1 MNRNEIRI
9 KPQDGIFRKMGIKN
23 VDVTEIIF
31 SERNKKMRFI
41 CNVPSVDELNELD
54 VIYENIKKNFGKEL
68 EVDFTVSFS
77 ENDIRKEQLIE
88 IVERALIRLKARNA
102 ISKSFLYLYRISIE
116 NESIN
121 ITLAEQSAIDILRSS
136 QIDEKLETIL
146 ENFGIYNFKVKF
158 VLGDFSQED
167 LR

>member
-88 IVERALIRLKARNA
+88 IVERAIIR
-102 ISKSFLYLYRISIE
+102 
-116 NESIN
+116 
-121 ITLAEQSAIDILRSS
+121 
-136 QIDEKLETIL
+136 
-146 ENFGIYNFKVKF
+146 
-158 VLGDFSQED
+158 
-167 LR
+167 